1 MLIGLALGLPAHAQ
15 TTATTPSPSSA
26 TPVPASDLTM
36 AGLVDQAEADLHAV
50 TSGLRTQALDDRA
63 LRARIAAVPPIQA
76 KLATALGAL
85 EPRLQDADARLAQL
99 GPAPGPG
106 QPAEDPEIASNRR
119 NLNRFRQAVDTEVK
133 QARLLS
139 VEADQIS
146 DDLARRL
153 RKNFTARLWAQS
165 RSALDPTLWSEFA
178 GALPNDLGRLT
189 TAFGGELQ
197 QFRAGG
203 TTGAHLLAMSLAVL
217 GALLLAGPA
226 RVTLDRLGYRMAPEL
241 APESRL
247 RRSALALW
255 LVLVAALTPLAAGL
269 LIRAVLSS
277 TGAITPTFDRLAVLA
292 IEVTVFA
299 ATLGGLGKA
308 LLSPGRP
315 SWRMAPLPDVIV
327 ARLAP
332 FPWLIGLTAALASL
346 IAGFD
351 TILGSS
357 ASTSAAAD
365 CLAVLAQLAAL
376 GGALA
381 MTGQARTAH
390 IASPKEP
397 SSAHHGESGWPW
409 VAAVLTA
416 WLALIAALLSAIG
429 GYLTMASFL
438 TREIIWIAA
447 VLATLFLL
455 LRLVDDLFPVLLS
468 PASVVGRLVRAA
480 VGLSDHA
487 LEQIG
492 VLLSGLFRLLVLVVC
507 WGAILEPFGASVD
520 DVLARVTSTSLVITL
535 GKVSI
540 SPGVILGG
548 ATVLALGLFA
558 TRAVRGWLEQRY
570 LPKTRMDVGVRTS
583 IAAAVTYLGAL
594 VAILAACAY
603 LGLSL
608 DRIALLASALSVGI
622 GFGLQSIIGNFVS
635 GLILLAERPIKV
647 GDWIAIGEMEGDV
660 KRINI
665 RATEIE
671 MMDRS
676 KLIVP
681 NSDLISKT
689 VRNVTHSGALGRVK
703 IVLRTEHEAD
713 PILVR
718 ELLLARLRNH
728 PEVLG
733 EPPPAVYLTDVRDG
747 GLEFTAIAY
756 VASARHAFGVKSE
769 LLFQIVPDL
778 KGKGIVLANSTP
790 VVNVGL
796 ADRPI
801 EPTLTTAP
809 SS

>member
-1 MLIGLALGLPAHAQ
+1 
-15 TTATTPSPSSA
+15 
-26 TPVPASDLTM
+26 M

-50 TSGLRTQALDDRA
+50 TSGLRTQALDDHE
-63 LRARIAAVPPIQA
+63 LKARIAAIPPIQA
-76 KLATALGAL
+76 KLANALSAL

-99 GPAPGPG
+99 GPAPSPG
-106 QPAEDPEIASNRR
+106 QPAEDPEIANNRR
-119 NLNRFRQAVDTEVK
+119 NLGRFRQAVDTEVK

-139 VEADQIS
+139 VEADQVS
-146 DDLARRL
+146 DDLATRL
-153 RKNFTARLWAQS
+153 TKNFTTRLWAQS
-165 RSALDPTLWSEFA
+165 RSALDPALWAEFA
-178 GALPNDLGRLT
+178 SAFPNDIGRLP
-189 TAFGGELQ
+189 TAFTSERQ
-197 QFRAGG
+197 QFGADGR
-203 TTGAHLLAMSLAVL
+203 TGERLLAMGLAVL
-217 GALLLAGPA
+217 AALLLVGPA
-226 RVTLDRLGYRMAPEL
+226 RVALNRLGYRIAPKL

-255 LVLVAALTPLAAGL
+255 LVLVAALTPLLAGL
-269 LIRAVLSS
+269 MIRGVLSS
-277 TGAITPTFDRLAVLA
+277 TGAITPTFDRLLILV
-292 IEVTVFA
+292 IKVTVFA
-299 ATLGGLGKA
+299 AALEGLGRA

-315 SWRMAPLPDVIV
+315 SWRMAPLPDAIV

-332 FPWLIGLTAALASL
+332 FPWLIGVTAALASL
-346 IAGFD
+346 IAGLD
-351 TILGSS
+351 TTLGSS
-357 ASTSAAAD
+357 AATSAAAD
-365 CLAVLAQLAAL
+365 CLAVLVQLAAL

-381 MTGQARTAH
+381 MTGRARTAH
-390 IASPKEP
+390 VASPEL
-397 SSAHHGESGWPW
+397 SAPHHGESSWPW
-409 VAAVLTA
+409 VGAVLIA
-416 WLALIAALLSAIG
+416 WLALIAALLSAIS

-447 VLATLFLL
+447 VLAMLFLL
-455 LRLVDDLFPVLLS
+455 LRFVDDLFPALLS
-468 PASVVGRLVRAA
+468 PASAVGRLVRGA
-480 VGLSDHA
+480 VSLSDHA

-492 VLLSGLFRLLVLVVC
+492 VLLSGLFRLLLLIFS
-507 WGAILEPFGASVD
+507 WSAILAPFGASVD

-540 SPGVILGG
+540 SPGVVLGG
-548 ATVLALGLFA
+548 AAVLALGLFA

-603 LGLSL
+603 LGVSL
-608 DRIALLASALSVGI
+608 DRLALLASALSVGI

-635 GLILLAERPIKV
+635 GLILLAERPVKV

-671 MMDRS
+671 MMDKS

-713 PILVR
+713 PGLVR
-718 ELLLARLRNH
+718 ELLLARLQGH
-728 PEVLG
+728 PEVLS
-733 EPPPAVYLTDVRDG
+733 EPAAAVYLTDVRDG
-747 GLEFTAIAY
+747 GLEFTALAY
-756 VASARHAFGVKSE
+756 VASARQAYRVKSE

-778 KGKGIVLANSTP
+778 KGKGVALANTTP

-796 ADRPI
+796 TDRPI
-801 EPTLTTAP
+801 EPALAAVP
-809 SS
+809 SSR